1 MRLRIKKISRA
12 EMRTKLL
19 IVVDRYARL
28 ADASTLLLKQAAR
41 DAPPSET
48 RLFPTVSAHGIIALN
63 IELPYD
69 RRTSGRTDVR
79 GTPRPDI
86 LPPAPTPA
94 PRNYHCGSPRL
105 GLMFSHQARAWC

>member
-1 MRLRIKKISRA
+1 
-12 EMRTKLL
+12 MRTKLL

-63 IELPYD
+63 IELRP
-69 RRTSGRTDVR
+69 TNERTDGR
-79 GTPRPDI
+79 ARNTATGHSAPGPDTCAAK
-86 LPPAPTPA
+86 LPLRICDSPARVTV
-94 PRNYHCGSPRL
+94 
-105 GLMFSHQARAWC
+105 